1 MIVLGEGCLYR
12 IAGDM
17 ADPGCMKETIW
28 IQGRYASQYG
38 LLGRMAEELRQ
49 AFVAR
54 GHDARLMDLVQDEHP
69 SSGVFVFFN
78 APKSLDVL
86 PRALFTPGSSLRGVQ
101 IFVDHPFGL
110 PDDVLDAWHERDGMA
125 NYRLCLPCVDD
136 VHLLAMRWPRIR
148 HDCMRH
154 GISRDALC
162 DPASITRAGW
172 DAREFDVVL
181 TGSVGSK
188 DEHDAILARLNPEV
202 RVMIEQIIALMVS
215 QPAMGYLQASDVVMG
230 ARGVITGKWASTKLF
245 WRLVIAEVNR
255 QRRAAVVESLRG
267 LRVGVFGS
275 EEWKA
280 YCTGSVSY
288 EGLVGYEDVAGAFA
302 RGRIG
307 LAWGPTQFVHSSSE
321 RVMLAMAAG
330 CAAIS
335 DDRLMI
341 RRDFVGQQ
349 TCVGL
354 YNAGQPSTA
363 RGCVDKMLANP
374 EAAVAMA
381 RVGRS
386 VVERGHLWEH
396 RVDTILAQPGVL
408 AVGS

>member
-1 MIVLGEGCLYR
+1 MN
-12 IAGDM
+12 
-17 ADPGCMKETIW
+17 ETIW
-28 IQGRYASQYG
+28 IQGRYESQYG

-49 AFVAR
+49 AFIAR
-54 GHDARLMDLVQDEHP
+54 GHDARVMDLGRDEHP
-69 SSGVFVFFN
+69 TSGVFIFFN
-78 APKSLDVL
+78 APVSLDVL
-86 PRALFTPGSSLRGVQ
+86 PEALFTPGSALRGVQ

-110 PDDVLDAWHERDGMA
+110 PDDVLDAWHERDAMA

-136 VHLLAMRWPRIR
+136 VHLLAMRWPGIR

-162 DPASITRAGW
+162 DPESITRESW
-172 DAREFDVVL
+172 DAKEFDVVL

-188 DEHDAILARLNPEV
+188 EKHESAIAALNPSV
-202 RVMIEQIIALMVS
+202 RVMVQEMIALMVAR
-215 QPAMGYLQASDVVMG
+215 PGIGYLQASDVVMG
-230 ARGVITGKWASTKLF
+230 SRGVITGKWASAKMF

-255 QRRAAVVESLRG
+255 QRRAAVVRSLQG

-275 EEWKA
+275 EEWTS
-280 YCTGSVSY
+280 YCTGTVSY
-288 EGLVGYEDVAGAFA
+288 EGLVGYEQVADAFA

-341 RRDFVGQQ
+341 RRDFVGKQ

-354 YNAGQPSTA
+354 YDAGQPATA

-374 EAAVAMA
+374 DAAVTLA
-381 RVGRS
+381 RAGRS
-386 VVERGHLWEH
+386 VVEQGHLWEH

-408 AVGS
+408 SVGG